1 MKKTVIF
8 DLDGTLIDTEK
19 YFKVFWRKAAAEF
32 GYDMSEEQALK
43 LRSMGKPYVLQTT
56 REWFGEGFDYIK
68 VRDHRRKL
76 MQAYLE
82 KTGIETKPGA
92 EEALRQL
99 KEEGCTIALAT
110 ATPTER
116 AKEQLKQ
123 VGLLKYF
130 DEVVSTTQVERGKPA
145 PDVYLYVCQKLGTAP
160 EEAFAVED
168 SPNGAM
174 SAITA
179 GLKVIF
185 VPDQTQ
191 PEGEVAERI
200 YACIPS
206 LIQLPDILKKQL
218 LYENIPSK

>member
-19 YFKVFWRKAAAEF
+19 YFKVFWRQAAADF
-32 GYDMSEEQALK
+32 GYDMSEEQALQ
-43 LRSMGKPYVLQTT
+43 LRSMGRPYVLQTM
-56 REWFGEGFDYIK
+56 REWFGEEFDYIK
-68 VRDHRRKL
+68 VRDHRREL

-82 KTGIETKPGA
+82 KAGIETKPGA
-92 EEALRQL
+92 MEALKRL
-99 KEEGCTIALAT
+99 KEAGCTIALAT
-110 ATPTER
+110 ATPAER

-123 VGLLKYF
+123 AGVLEYF
-130 DEVVSTTQVERGKPA
+130 DEVVSAVQVERGKPA
-145 PDVYLYVCQKLGTAP
+145 PDVYLYACRKLEVLP
-160 EEAFAVED
+160 EETFAVED

-185 VPDQTQ
+185 VPDQTE
-191 PEGEVAERI
+191 PEGEVEKRI

-206 LIQLPDILKKQL
+206 LMKLPEILM
-218 LYENIPSK
+218 E

>member
-19 YFKVFWRKAAAEF
+19 YFKVFWRQAAADF
-32 GYDMSEEQALK
+32 GYDMSEEQALQ
-43 LRSMGKPYVLQTT
+43 LRSMGRPYVLQTM
-56 REWFGEGFDYIK
+56 REWFGEEFDYIK
-68 VRDHRRKL
+68 VRDHRREL

-82 KTGIETKPGA
+82 KAGIETKPGA
-92 EEALRQL
+92 MEALKRL
-99 KEEGCTIALAT
+99 KEAGCTIALAT
-110 ATPTER
+110 ATPAER

-123 VGLLKYF
+123 AGLLEYF
-130 DEVVSTTQVERGKPA
+130 DEVVSAVQVERGKPA
-145 PDVYLYVCQKLGTAP
+145 PDVYLYACRKLEVLP
-160 EEAFAVED
+160 EETFAVED

-185 VPDQTQ
+185 VPDQTK
-191 PEGEVAERI
+191 PEGEVEKRI

-206 LIQLPDILKKQL
+206 LMKLPEILM
-218 LYENIPSK
+218 E

>member
-19 YFKVFWRKAAAEF
+19 YFKVFWRQAAADF
-32 GYDMSEEQALK
+32 GYDMSEEQALQ
-43 LRSMGKPYVLQTT
+43 LRSMGRPYVLQTM
-56 REWFGEGFDYIK
+56 REWFGEEFDYIK
-68 VRDHRRKL
+68 VRDHRREL

-82 KTGIETKPGA
+82 KAGIETKPGA
-92 EEALRQL
+92 MEALKRL
-99 KEEGCTIALAT
+99 KEAGCTIALAT
-110 ATPTER
+110 ATPAER

-123 VGLLKYF
+123 AGLLEYF
-130 DEVVSTTQVERGKPA
+130 DEVVSAAQVERGKPA
-145 PDVYLYVCQKLGTAP
+145 PDVYLYACRKLEVLP
-160 EEAFAVED
+160 EETFAVED

-185 VPDQTQ
+185 VPDQTE
-191 PEGEVAERI
+191 PEGEVEKRI

-206 LIQLPDILKKQL
+206 LMKLPEILM
-218 LYENIPSK
+218 E

>member
-19 YFKVFWRKAAAEF
+19 YFKVFWRQAAADF
-32 GYDMSEEQALK
+32 GYDMSEEQALQ
-43 LRSMGKPYVLQTT
+43 LRSMGRPYVLQTM
-56 REWFGEGFDYIK
+56 REWFGEEFDYIK
-68 VRDHRRKL
+68 VRDHRREL

-82 KTGIETKPGA
+82 KAGIETKPGA
-92 EEALRQL
+92 MEALKRL
-99 KEEGCTIALAT
+99 KEAGCTIALAT
-110 ATPTER
+110 ATPAER

-123 VGLLKYF
+123 AGLLEYF
-130 DEVVSTTQVERGKPA
+130 DEVVSAVQVERGKPA
-145 PDVYLYVCQKLGTAP
+145 PDVYLYACRKLEVLP
-160 EEAFAVED
+160 EETFAVED

-185 VPDQTQ
+185 VPDQTE
-191 PEGEVAERI
+191 PEGEVEKRI

-206 LIQLPDILKKQL
+206 LMKLPEILM
-218 LYENIPSK
+218 E

>member
-1 MKKTVIF
+1 MNKTVIF

-19 YFKVFWRKAAAEF
+19 YFKIFWRQAAAEF
-32 GYDMSEEQALK
+32 GYNMSEEQTLL
-43 LRSMGKPYVLQTT
+43 LRSMGKPYVIQTM
-56 REWFGEGFDYIK
+56 RKWFGEEFDYIK

-82 KTGIETKPGA
+82 KVGIETKPGA
-92 EEALRQL
+92 EWALARL
-99 KEEGCTIALAT
+99 KEKGCTIALAT

-116 AKEQLKQ
+116 AREQLTQ
-123 VGLLKYF
+123 VGLLEYF
-130 DEVVSTTQVERGKPA
+130 DEVISAAQVERGKPA
-145 PDVYLYVCQKLGTAP
+145 PDIYLYACQKLGVVP
-160 EEAFAVED
+160 GEAFAVED

-206 LIQLPDILKKQL
+206 LMQLPDL
-218 LYENIPSK
+218 LQ

>member
-19 YFKVFWRKAAAEF
+19 YFKKFWREAAAEF
-32 GYDMSEEQALK
+32 GYNMSEEQALK
-43 LRSMGKPYVLQTT
+43 LRSMGRPYVLWTVK
-56 REWFGEGFDYIK
+56 EWFGEEFDYVK
-68 VRDHRRKL
+68 VRDRRRKL

-92 EEALRQL
+92 ERALRQL
-99 KEEGCTIALAT
+99 KEAGAVIALAT

-116 AKEQLKQ
+116 AKEQLTQ
-123 VGLLKYF
+123 VGLLPYF
-130 DEVVSTTQVERGKPA
+130 DEVVSTVQVERGKPA
-145 PDVYLYVCQKLGTAP
+145 PDVYLHVCERLKTAP

-185 VPDQTQ
+185 IPDQTE
-191 PEGEVAERI
+191 PEGEVAEKI
-200 YACIPS
+200 YARIS
-206 LIQLPDILKKQL
+206 GLDELPAL
-218 LYENIPSK
+218 LMR

>member
-19 YFKVFWRKAAAEF
+19 YFKVFWRQAAADF
-32 GYDMSEEQALK
+32 GYEMSEAQALQ

-56 REWFGEGFDYIK
+56 KEWFGEEFDYIK

-82 KTGIETKPGA
+82 KSGIETKPGA
-92 EEALRQL
+92 KEALKRL
-99 KEEGCTIALAT
+99 KEEGCRIALAT

-123 VGLLKYF
+123 AGLLDYF
-130 DEVVSTTQVERGKPA
+130 DEVVSATQVERGKPA
-145 PDVYLYVCQKLGTAP
+145 PDVYLYACRKLEVLP
-160 EEAFAVED
+160 EETFAVED

-185 VPDQTQ
+185 VPDQTK
-191 PEGEVAERI
+191 PEGEVEKRI

-206 LIQLPDILKKQL
+206 LMQLPEVIT
-218 LYENIPSK
+218 E